1 MKIQKLIGNINCR
14 FTGMNIT
21 LMEDNDTVID
31 TINISKDR
39 LMSKELIKDEVLKKS
54 LKNLERKDKLLY
66 MKELRRVFGIN

>member
-1 MKIQKLIGNINCR
+1 
-14 FTGMNIT
+14 MNIT
-21 LMEDNDTVID
+21 LREDNDTVID